1 MTGYAGMAS
10 TVSSLGLGSVTT
22 SVAGAMGS
30 SATGAAATAVV
41 TSAVGG
47 PLVMLGI
54 IVAGS
59 AGIGYG
65 VYKGGQAIY
74 SWVND

>member
-1 MTGYAGMAS
+1 ME
-10 TVSSLGLGSVTT
+10 
-22 SVAGAMGS
+22 S

-47 PLVMLGI
+47 PLVMFGI